1 MPPKKPK
8 KVAPERPAAAR
19 PTRTAKGSVSR
30 GPYRK
35 LSMKLGEG
43 EDVPAYFPVRAFTP
57 IRQMN
62 REYAEWTIKMLGGD
76 KPEAARRLG
85 ISLRTIYNW
94 FPDAQ

>member
-8 KVAPERPAAAR
+8 KETSERPGAAHQTR
-19 PTRTAKGSVSR
+19 PTKGTGSR
-30 GPYRK
+30 RPYRK
-35 LSMKLGEG
+35 LSLKLEEG
-43 EDVPAYFPVRAFTP
+43 EQVLAYFPVRAFTP
-57 IRQMN
+57 IHQMN
-62 REYAEWTIKMLGGD
+62 REYAEWTIKMLGGN